1 MWKSLCF
8 VIFFLFIYGITLKN
22 DYTWDKYCSMLVESN
37 KQTTKNIKN
46 VLNAY
51 SRHFAK
57 K

>member
-1 MWKSLCF
+1 
-8 VIFFLFIYGITLKN
+8 
-22 DYTWDKYCSMLVESN
+22 MLVESN

-57 K
+57 KIMKTEKKLEIKLWKNYVIILITHR